1 MEIRSP
7 IPDVVLTLV
16 LVISTLVLVMR
27 LWQDVVIAAAATL
40 MMLSI
45 AGLFLS
51 LGRKIQRLDSSV
63 VSRERTIRVNL
74 EEMAAGMGRKYDA
87 TLERVDGVMQE
98 LSKRMYR

>member
-1 MEIRSP
+1 MEIRSS
-7 IPDVVLTLV
+7 IPDVVLTIV

-27 LWQDVVIAAAATL
+27 LWQDAVIAAAATF

-51 LGRKIQRLDSSV
+51 LGRKIQRLEASV

-74 EEMAAGMGRKYDA
+74 EEISAGMGKKYDA

>member
-1 MEIRSP
+1 MEIRSS
-7 IPDVVLTLV
+7 IPDVALTIL

-27 LWQDVVIAAAATL
+27 LWQDVVIATAATL

-51 LGRKIQRLDSSV
+51 MGRKIQRLDASV
-63 VSRERTIRVNL
+63 LQRERTIRVNL
-74 EEMAAGMGRKYDA
+74 EEISAGMARKYDA
-87 TLERVDGVMQE
+87 TLDHVNGVIQD

>member
-1 MEIRSP
+1 MEIRSA
-7 IPDVVLTLV
+7 IPDVILTIL

-27 LWQDVVIAAAATL
+27 LWQDVVIASAATI

-51 LGRKIQRLDSSV
+51 MGRKIQRLDSSV

-74 EEMAAGMGRKYDA
+74 EEMSAGMGRKYDA

>member
-1 MEIRSP
+1 MEIRSA
-7 IPDVVLTLV
+7 IPDVILTIL

-27 LWQDVVIAAAATL
+27 LWQDVVIASAATI

-51 LGRKIQRLDSSV
+51 MGRKIRRLDASV

-74 EEMAAGMGRKYDA
+74 EEISSGMGKKYDA

>member
-1 MEIRSP
+1 MEIRSSF
-7 IPDVVLTLV
+7 PDVILTIL

-27 LWQDVVIAAAATL
+27 LWQDAVIASAATI

-51 LGRKIQRLDSSV
+51 MGRKIQRLEASV

-74 EEMAAGMGRKYDA
+74 EEISSGMAKRYDS
-87 TLERVDGVMQE
+87 TVDHINGVIQE
-98 LSKRMYR
+98 LSRRMYR

>member
-1 MEIRSP
+1 MEIRSS
-7 IPDVVLTLV
+7 IPDVALTIL

-27 LWQDVVIAAAATL
+27 LWQDVVIASAATL

-51 LGRKIQRLDSSV
+51 MGRKIQRLDASV
-63 VSRERTIRVNL
+63 VQRERTIRVNL
-74 EEMAAGMGRKYDA
+74 EEISAGMARKYDS
-87 TLERVDGVMQE
+87 TVDQVNSVIQE